1 MDLSTKATSILEI
14 RRKRGGADELKFLT
28 YEYKMFGPR
37 AGVLSTDGTQVLDL
51 TALLGAAQPI
61 ADIGELLSRYE
72 EPRVAVER
80 AIQAINDLSFCS
92 ISLDTIRLCAPIL
105 HPANIRD
112 GSIFERH
119 VVNAGKHNGVGTPAN
134 WYKWPT
140 FYFQNTNVVLGPD
153 AEVSRRKDS
162 TTLDYEAEIALVI
175 GKRGRSIPEDQALEH
190 IFGLTIYNDWSDRER
205 CTAEVGFIGLHKG
218 KDFANAFGPYIVTM
232 DEVMDHY
239 QNGRLTLKVDAW
251 VNDVHTTDSLTDDAY
266 WTIPQLIEYISRDA
280 DIVPGDIIGL
290 GTVGTGCIYERPN
303 QFPYLEDGDVVTITV
318 EKLGTLRGYVSK
330 G

>member
-1 MDLSTKATSILEI
+1 M
-14 RRKRGGADELKFLT
+14 KFLT
-28 YEYKMFGPR
+28 YQYKMFGQR
-37 AGVLSTDGTQVLDL
+37 AGVLTSDGSQIVDL
-51 TALLGAAQPI
+51 SALLETKAPI
-61 ADIGELLSRYE
+61 PDIGELLRRYE
-72 EPRVAVER
+72 DPKNVVAQALAER
-80 AIQAINDLSFCS
+80 N
-92 ISLDTIRLCAPIL
+92 SLEDCVVPLGEVQLCAPVL
-105 HPANIRD
+105 HPATIRD
-112 GSIFERH
+112 GSVFERH
-119 VVNAGKHNGVGTPAN
+119 VVNAGNHNGVGTPAN

-140 FYFQNTNVVLGPD
+140 FYFQNTNTVLGPD
-153 AEVSRRKDS
+153 AAVTRRAGS

-175 GKRGRSIPEDQALEH
+175 GKGGRSIPGDQVLDH

-239 QNGRLTLKVDAW
+239 QEGRLTLKVDAW

-266 WTIPQLIEYISRDA
+266 WTIPQLVEYISQDA

-290 GTVGTGCIYERPN
+290 GTVGTGCIYERPD
-303 QFPYLEDGDVVTITV
+303 QFPYLQDGDVVTITI

-330 G
+330 T